1 MTLFRDFLSVSGL
14 ALASRLLGLWRDV
27 VIAAVFGAGALTDA
41 FFAAFRLPNTLRRF
55 TAEGALTQA
64 FVPIYGEQYKEDP
77 AAAATLAGEI
87 VVLLFTFLFCLSILA
102 VVAAPL
108 VIFLI
113 APGLQEAA
121 LAAELLQVVFPY
133 VIFISLVAV
142 FSGMNNA
149 HARFTVGAAAPLL
162 LNIAMIVSA
171 LWWAPLWER
180 PIFALAWGVF
190 IGGVLQLAWLVWNVW
205 KFRIAPRLPPR
216 LLPSAAARR
225 VFRLFWHSALGAG
238 AAQINLLI
246 NLFIAS
252 FLAAGSISWLYY
264 ADRLMELP
272 AGLLG
277 AALTTVAL
285 PALAAHA
292 QQPAAFQQLLD
303 NALRLL
309 LLLALP
315 AAAGLA
321 MLALPLVCT
330 LFMYGAFDEQDAIN
344 THAAVLAY
352 AIGVPGLVAV
362 RPLAAAFFARQD
374 ATIPVRAAVV
384 ALLVTQF
391 LNAIFI
397 FGLEMMHVGLALSV
411 GLAACANALVLFAVL
426 HRRGWYTPRPGWGKF
441 WAQMAAAL
449 LTMCAVLWQLTPEA
463 TFWLEGGLFTRAG
476 RLTLCIA
483 AAAAAYF
490 AVLRLSGLRIGQ
502 LNQQLTA
509 PAPGSAQAEAA
520 QQVESKNVDSN

>member
-1 MTLFRDFLSVSGL
+1 MTLFRGFLSVSGL
-14 ALASRLLGLWRDV
+14 AFASRLLGLWRDV
-27 VIAAVFGAGALTDA
+27 AIAAVFGAGAITDA

-55 TAEGALTQA
+55 TAEGALTQS
-64 FVPIYGEQYKEDP
+64 FVPIYGEQYKKDP
-77 AAAATLAGEI
+77 NAAATLAGE
-87 VVLLFTFLFCLSILA
+87 VAVLLFTFLFSLSVLA
-102 VVAAPL
+102 VVAAPM

-133 VIFISLVAV
+133 VIFISLVAL

-162 LNIAMIVSA
+162 LNVAMIASA
-171 LWWAPLWER
+171 LWWAPFFER

-190 IGGVLQLAWLVWNVW
+190 IGGVLQLAWLIWNVHR
-205 KFRIAPRLPPR
+205 FRIAPRRPPR
-216 LLPSAAARR
+216 LTPSPAARR

-252 FLAAGSISWLYY
+252 FFAAGSISWLYY

-285 PALAAHA
+285 PALAAQA
-292 QQPAAFQQLLD
+292 QQPAVFQQLLD
-303 NALRLL
+303 NTLRLL

-315 AAAGLA
+315 AAVGLA
-321 MLALPLVCT
+321 LLALPLVCT
-330 LFMYGAFDEQDAIN
+330 LFMYGAFDAEDAIN
-344 THAAVLAY
+344 TQQAVLAY

-374 ATIPVRAAVV
+374 AALPVRAAVV
-384 ALLVTQF
+384 ALVVTQL
-391 LNAIFI
+391 LNAVFI
-397 FGLEMMHVGLALSV
+397 FGLDLVHVGLALSV
-411 GLAACANALVLFAVL
+411 GLAACANALVLYAVL
-426 HRRGWYTPRPGWGKF
+426 WRRGWYVGRPGWGKF
-441 WAQMAAAL
+441 LLQLAAAL
-449 LTMCAVLWQLTPEA
+449 AVMSAVLLWLTPPAE
-463 TFWLEGGLFTRAG
+463 FWLDGTLTARGV

-483 AAAAAYF
+483 AAVTVYF
-490 AVLRLSGLRIGQ
+490 AVLRLCGLRIGQ
-502 LNQQLTA
+502 LNHRLSDAAAA
-509 PAPGSAQAEAA
+509 PQATDKKAE
-520 QQVESKNVDSN
+520 